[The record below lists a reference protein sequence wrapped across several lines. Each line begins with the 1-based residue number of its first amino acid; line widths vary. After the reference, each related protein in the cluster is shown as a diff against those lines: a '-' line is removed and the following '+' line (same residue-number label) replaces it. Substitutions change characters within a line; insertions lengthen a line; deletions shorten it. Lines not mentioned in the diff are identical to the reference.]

1 MRKRLRRKK
10 TIFQMA
16 RVTIKDV
23 ARAAQVSIT
32 TVSHV
37 VNDTR
42 FVDPA
47 TKQRVLTAL
56 EELGYQPNSLARSL
70 RSGITR
76 TIGLV
81 VPDASNLFFAEIAR
95 KIEDH
100 GFQLGY
106 SVILCNSDN
115 NPEKQS
121 RYIQTLLAKQVDG
134 VIFISS
140 ASSPDDLMRLVENNI
155 PVVVADRD
163 VPLELADVVLLDN
176 EQAGYDAT
184 RHLFDLGHRRIACI
198 TGPNH
203 LAPSMQRFEGYKRCL
218 QENGIEVN
226 PNWIGMGDFR
236 FQSGEAAV
244 QRILT
249 SAPRPTA
256 VFVLN
261 DMMAIGAISAA
272 HKAGLSIP
280 QDISVIGFDDI
291 EIDAAVVPALSTMA
305 QPIDEMTQQAM
316 SLLLEHLLGKKHDMN
331 QRVILHAKLIRRDS
345 TARWKE

>member
-1 MRKRLRRKK
+1 MPR
-10 TIFQMA
+10 I
-16 RVTIKDV
+16 TIKDV

-37 VNDTR
+37 VNNTR

-47 TKQRVLTAL
+47 TKQRVLTAC

-70 RSGITR
+70 RSGVTR

-81 VPDASNLFFAEIAR
+81 VPDASNLFFADVAR
-95 KIEDH
+95 KIEDF
-100 GFQLGY
+100 GFQQGY

-115 NPEKQS
+115 NPEKQT
-121 RYIQTLLAKQVDG
+121 RYITTLLAKQVDG

-140 ASSPDDLMRLVENNI
+140 GSEPDDLMRLVDNNI

-184 RHLFDLGHRRIACI
+184 RHLIGLGHRRIACI

-218 QENGIEVN
+218 KENGIDFDAKRIE
-226 PNWIGMGDFR
+226 MGDFR
-236 FQSGEAAV
+236 FQSGEEAM
-244 QRILT
+244 QRLLA
-249 SAPRPTA
+249 SPARPTA

-261 DMMAIGAISAA
+261 DMMAIGAMSSV

-280 QDISVIGFDDI
+280 KDISIIGFDDI
-291 EIDAAVVPALSTMA
+291 EIDAAVTPALTTMA
-305 QPIDEMTQQAM
+305 QPIEEMAQHTM
-316 SLLLEHLLGKKHDMN
+316 SLLIDHLVGKKHDLN
-331 QRVILHAKLIRRDS
+331 QRVILTAKLIQRDS
-345 TARWKE
+345 TARWEE

>member
-1 MRKRLRRKK
+1 MP
-10 TIFQMA
+10 

-37 VNDTR
+37 VNNTR

-70 RSGITR
+70 RSGVTR

-81 VPDASNLFFAEIAR
+81 VPDASNLFFADVAR
-95 KIEDH
+95 KIEDI
-100 GFQLGY
+100 GFQQGY

-115 NPEKQS
+115 NPGKQS
-121 RYIQTLLAKQVDG
+121 RYINTLLAKQVDG

-140 ASSPDDLMRLVENNI
+140 GSEPDDLMRLVENNI

-184 RHLFDLGHRRIACI
+184 KHLINLGHRFIACI

-218 QENGIEVN
+218 KENGIDFDPKLIE
-226 PNWIGMGDFR
+226 MGDFR
-236 FQSGEAAV
+236 FPSGEEAM
-244 QRILT
+244 QRLL
-249 SAPRPTA
+249 SSSSRATA

-261 DMMAIGAISAA
+261 DMMAIGAMSAA

-280 QDISVIGFDDI
+280 KDISIIGFDDI
-291 EIDAAVVPALSTMA
+291 EIDAAITPALTTMA
-305 QPIDEMTQQAM
+305 QPIEEMAQYAM
-316 SLLLEHLLGKKHDMN
+316 NLLIEHLVGKKHELN
-331 QRVILHAKLIRRDS
+331 QRIILTSRLIKRDS
-345 TARWKE
+345 TARWEE